1 MSELTKPPAWRPA
14 AIVFDCDGL
23 LVNTEPTWSIAQT
36 ELFRRRGRDFGEA
49 EKALLIGSSVE
60 TGSRIL
66 EREFAEPGRSEEIR
80 DEYVS
85 LVREA
90 FTTGAPAMP
99 GAGAM
104 VRQAL
109 AAGIPIAVASNS
121 PREIVDLALAGAG
134 LDGLFHASIA
144 ADEIENPKPAPDL
157 YLEACRRLGA
167 GPLDTLAFEDSAKG
181 LQSAVAAGLRTV
193 GIPSLASQPLDADW
207 VWPSL
212 AHDDLVA
219 WAHTWDDEQSES
231 GSRSSWSP
239 RIVRSVPSLDHT
251 GRIQGFSP
259 TAVPI

>member
-1 MSELTKPPAWRPA
+1 MSDLDEECAVPWWRPT

-23 LVNTEPTWSIAQT
+23 LVDTEPTWSIAQT
-36 ELFRRRGRDFGEA
+36 ELFRRRGRGFGEA

-60 TGSRIL
+60 TGARIL
-66 EREFAEPGRSEEIR
+66 EREFAEPGRRRDIR

-90 FTTGAPAMP
+90 FTEGATEMR
-99 GAGAM
+99 GAGDM

-109 AAGIPIAVASNS
+109 AAGLPIAVASNS

-134 LDGLFHASIA
+134 LDGLFDTSIT

-157 YLEACRRLGA
+157 YLEACRRLGVD
-167 GPLDTLAFEDSAKG
+167 PTDTLAFEDSAKG

-212 AHDDLVA
+212 DHRDLVA
-219 WAHTWDDEQSES
+219 WAQTWDEAT
-231 GSRSSWSP
+231 P
-239 RIVRSVPSLDHT
+239 V
-251 GRIQGFSP
+251 
-259 TAVPI
+259 

>member
-1 MSELTKPPAWRPA
+1 MSGGSVEQSVPAWRPA

-23 LVNTEPTWSIAQT
+23 LVDTEPTWSVAQT
-36 ELFRRRGRDFGEA
+36 ELFRRRGRRFGEA

-60 TGSRIL
+60 TGARIL
-66 EREFAEPGRSEEIR
+66 AREFEEPGRHEEIR

-90 FTTGAPAMP
+90 FAEGATEMP
-99 GAGAM
+99 GARDM
-104 VRQAL
+104 VRRAL

-121 PREIVDLALAGAG
+121 PREIVDLALTAAG

-157 YLEACRRLGA
+157 YLEACRRLGSD
-167 GPLDTLAFEDSAKG
+167 PLDTLAFEDSAKG

-212 AHDDLVA
+212 DHASLVE
-219 WAHTWDDEQSES
+219 WSETWDDE
-231 GSRSSWSP
+231 SP
-239 RIVRSVPSLDHT
+239 
-251 GRIQGFSP
+251 G
-259 TAVPI
+259 

>member
-1 MSELTKPPAWRPA
+1 MSGVPIDPLLPAWRPA

-23 LVNTEPTWSIAQT
+23 LVDTEPTWSIAQT
-36 ELFRRRGRDFGEA
+36 ELFRRRGRRFGES

-60 TGSRIL
+60 TGARIL
-66 EREFAEPGRSEEIR
+66 AREFDEPGRHEEIR

-90 FTTGAPAMP
+90 FAVGATEMP
-99 GAGAM
+99 GAGDM
-104 VRQAL
+104 VRRAL
-109 AAGIPIAVASNS
+109 AAGIPVAVASNS

-157 YLEACRRLGA
+157 YLEACRRLGSE
-167 GPLDTLAFEDSAKG
+167 PLDTLAFEDSAKG
-181 LQSAVAAGLRTV
+181 LESAVAAGLRTV

-212 AHDDLVA
+212 DHASLVEWSQA
-219 WAHTWDDEQSES
+219 WDEGS
-231 GSRSSWSP
+231 G
-239 RIVRSVPSLDHT
+239 
-251 GRIQGFSP
+251 Q
-259 TAVPI
+259 

>member
-1 MSELTKPPAWRPA
+1 MSVRESVSEAPEWRPT

-23 LVNTEPTWSIAQT
+23 LVDTEPTWSVAQT
-36 ELFRRRGRDFGEA
+36 ELFRRRGRGFGEA

-60 TGSRIL
+60 TGARIL
-66 EREFAEPGRSEEIR
+66 EREFAEPGRHGDIR

-90 FTTGAPAMP
+90 FAVGAPAMP
-99 GAGAM
+99 GAGDMIRRA
-104 VRQAL
+104 R

-121 PREIVDLALAGAG
+121 PREIVDLALSGAG
-134 LDGLFHASIA
+134 LDGLFHTSIA

-157 YLEACRRLGA
+157 YREACRRLGTD
-167 GPLDTLAFEDSAKG
+167 PLDTLAFEDSCKG

-212 AHDDLVA
+212 DHAALVA
-219 WAHTWDDEQSES
+219 WARTWDGES
-231 GSRSSWSP
+231 
-239 RIVRSVPSLDHT
+239 
-251 GRIQGFSP
+251 
-259 TAVPI
+259 AVS

>member
-1 MSELTKPPAWRPA
+1 MSELTKPPVWRPA

-167 GPLDTLAFEDSAKG
+167 DPLDTLAFEDSAKG